1 MRFLRPLPFARRA
14 VALGVAAALA
24 ACSTLPAYS
33 PPAVAVPAH
42 YAGIPASGVPA
53 SGVPSSGVPASGAD
67 SSRPGWNVAAP
78 ADAAS

>member
-1 MRFLRPLPFARRA
+1 GRRAGFGFDARPRLIHSRTNPHEMPAMRFLRPLPFARRA

-42 YAGIPASGVPA
+42 YAGIP
-53 SGVPSSGVPASGAD
+53 
-67 SSRPGWNVAAP
+67 
-78 ADAAS
+78 

>member
-1 MRFLRPLPFARRA
+1 MCLFRPLPFARRV

-42 YAGIPASGVPA
+42 YAGMPAAG
-53 SGVPSSGVPASGAD
+53 
-67 SSRPGWNVAAP
+67 AP
-78 ADAAS
+78 AAQPG